1 MDVRQPI
8 HSDHAKTLDSAGLRR
23 QFLVDTIFVP
33 GELVLTYSQIDR
45 IIVGGALPLREGLGF
60 TADLAKQFAVGAF
73 LERRELGVVN
83 VGGPGSVV
91 VDGET
96 YALGHRDA
104 LYVGMGARDVR
115 FESADAASPAKFY
128 LNSAPA
134 HRTCPT
140 RKVTQADALPTTL
153 GNAATANR
161 RTIYKL
167 LVPGVVETCQLTMG
181 MTVLEPGSV
190 WNTFPTHT
198 HERRMEVYFYFALP
212 PDAAV
217 IHLCGRPDETRHIV
231 VRNEQAVIS
240 PSWSIHSGVGT
251 QAYTF
256 IWGMVGENQV
266 FDDMDARRDE
276 GAPLMTI
283 SFRLDGRVAL
293 VTGAAQGLGQ
303 AMAIALA
310 EAGADVAGVDVGN
323 LDETRARVEAAGRK
337 FAAIAENLRGTAA
350 ARHVVERAA
359 SALSR
364 LDILINNAGII
375 RRADSIDFTEADWD
389 DVIDINLKSVFFLAQ
404 AAARQF
410 LAQGGGGKIVN
421 VASLLSFQGGIR
433 VPSYTAAKSGVA
445 GLTRLL
451 ANEWA
456 AKGINVNAI
465 APGYMATA
473 NTAPL
478 RADAA
483 RSAEILARIPAGR
496 WGLPD
501 DLAGAVVFLCSSASD
516 YVHGAVIAVDGGWL
530 AR

>member
-1 MDVRQPI
+1 MDIRQPI

-23 QFLVDTIFVP
+23 QFLVDTVFVP

-60 TADLAKQFAVGAF
+60 TTDLAEQFAVGAF

-104 LYVGMGARDVR
+104 LYVGMGARAVR
-115 FESADAASPAKFY
+115 FESADAASPARFY

-134 HRTCPT
+134 HRACPT

-153 GNAATANR
+153 GDAKTANR

-266 FDDMDARRDE
+266 FDDMDQ
-276 GAPLMTI
+276 
-283 SFRLDGRVAL
+283 VA
-293 VTGAAQGLGQ
+293 TK
-303 AMAIALA
+303 
-310 EAGADVAGVDVGN
+310 E
-323 LDETRARVEAAGRK
+323 
-337 FAAIAENLRGTAA
+337 LR
-350 ARHVVERAA
+350 
-359 SALSR
+359 
-364 LDILINNAGII
+364 
-375 RRADSIDFTEADWD
+375 
-389 DVIDINLKSVFFLAQ
+389 
-404 AAARQF
+404 
-410 LAQGGGGKIVN
+410 
-421 VASLLSFQGGIR
+421 
-433 VPSYTAAKSGVA
+433 
-445 GLTRLL
+445 
-451 ANEWA
+451 
-456 AKGINVNAI
+456 
-465 APGYMATA
+465 
-473 NTAPL
+473 
-478 RADAA
+478 
-483 RSAEILARIPAGR
+483 
-496 WGLPD
+496 
-501 DLAGAVVFLCSSASD
+501 
-516 YVHGAVIAVDGGWL
+516 
-530 AR
+530 